1 MRPFRPGLTRASLL
15 VLALAFASC
24 GGDPGTGPS
33 GLDARPLLV
42 SPSAGA
48 TVDSDTPLFTV
59 TNAQGYD
66 EGQAQYTFTVRV
78 ASTDRAVASVTVQ
91 AGRGRTSARFTRP
104 LLRGALLEW
113 SVTATKA
120 GTEVSSNEATFRLP
134 ALSCPTPRD
143 LFAKRVVDSWLSAC
157 AVANND
163 YNDVQLVLGRPDA
176 TEPAPGIYTGMVS
189 LGSGG
194 YVAVDME
201 ACAADG
207 PGDDLRVYQT
217 VSQEPVTVYASS
229 NAEGPWVLV
238 EARKPCGNRVPGVFS
253 RACTFDLGRAGLEA
267 ARYIKVEDGELYPC
281 PGGSRSDGADID
293 AVEILNAR

>member
-1 MRPFRPGLTRASLL
+1 MPRAHRGPAVL
-15 VLALAFASC
+15 LALALASC
-24 GGDPGTGPS
+24 GGDSGTGPTD
-33 GLDARPLLV
+33 LAARPVLV
-42 SPSAGA
+42 SPSMGA

-66 EGQAQYTFTVRV
+66 EGQAQYTFRVRV
-78 ASTDRAVASVTVQ
+78 ASTDREVASVTVE
-91 AGRGRTSARFTRP
+91 AGRGRTSARFPRP

-113 SVTATKA
+113 SVTGSKA
-120 GTEVSSNEATFRLP
+120 GSEVSSTESTFRLP
-134 ALSCPTPRD
+134 AISCPTPRD
-143 LFAKRVVDSWLSAC
+143 LFAKRVVDWWLSAC
-157 AVANND
+157 TVANND
-163 YNDVQLVLGRPDA
+163 YNNVQLVLGRPDA
-176 TEPAPGIYTGMVS
+176 TEPVPGIYTGMVS

-207 PGDDLRVYQT
+207 PGDDIRVYQT

-229 NAEGPWVLV
+229 GAEGPWVLV
-238 EARKPCGNRVPGVFS
+238 EARKPCGNRVAGVFS

-267 ARYIKVEDGELYPC
+267 ARYVKVEDGELYPC